1 MKKLVVSIL
10 LMVMIASNVVFANES
25 ENGYTFA
32 DYEYDFYW
40 SVENGLDWGYNCQRE
55 VGEPCEYP
63 TMKAYENVIMSGRCR
78 PQAFLENY
86 ENIELVGVDH
96 S

>member
-1 MKKLVVSIL
+1 
-10 LMVMIASNVVFANES
+10 MVASNVVFANES

-55 VGEPCEYP
+55 VGEPCDYP
-63 TMKAYENVIMSGRCR
+63 TMKA
-78 PQAFLENY
+78 
-86 ENIELVGVDH
+86 
-96 S
+96 